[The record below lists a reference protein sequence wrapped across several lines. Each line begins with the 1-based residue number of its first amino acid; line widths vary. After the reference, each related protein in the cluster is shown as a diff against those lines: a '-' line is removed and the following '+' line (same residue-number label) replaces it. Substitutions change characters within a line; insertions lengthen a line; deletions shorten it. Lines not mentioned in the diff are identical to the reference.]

1 MGQLRLM
8 GCGLLALALWA
19 IGPARAQ
26 VATPDTNF
34 LYGAEPAE
42 IAAPP
47 VITPQLFDELPR
59 SKPQRP
65 RVDPDKVTGFDD
77 GAFQLKPS
85 LGIGTVI
92 TNNVNLSPA
101 NRKADIGLELKPS
114 LAFQSEWP
122 RHNWRG
128 TVNAEWLHYLANPSA
143 DTLTGAAETTFRLD
157 IRHTTYADFTANA
170 NVTSTSAGVA
180 EVPNAA
186 VGRRQDW
193 NLGTSAAINHDF
205 GPMQGQLKLGVI
217 RQAYGNVALSGGGIE
232 NNADRAYVEPS
243 LSLRDTWG
251 SPAARLKP
259 YVELT
264 YDPRVHDQTIDRNGQ
279 KRNSQG
285 VGAALGVTLQ
295 DGPIWTGDFSANF
308 IARSY
313 DDPALKTAM
322 AVGLNGSLTWSPT
335 PLWNVVASSGVGLTE
350 SELAGVSATP
360 SWNVGLNASYAVRD
374 NITLRAGATAILT
387 NNGSTGLDTTWQA
400 ATGAEWQLNPYL
412 SLSGTLQSTWF
423 NAAAASSSYDEQRAT
438 VAVVVKP

>member
-1 MGQLRLM
+1 MGQLRLI

-19 IGPARAQ
+19 NGPARAQ
-26 VATPDTNF
+26 VATPDANSV
-34 LYGAEPAE
+34 YGSEPAAEPT
-42 IAAPP
+42 PP
-47 VITPQLFDELPR
+47 IVTQPLVEESPR
-59 SKPQRP
+59 RKAQR
-65 RVDPDKVTGFDD
+65 RLVDSDKVTGYDD

-85 LGIGTVI
+85 LEIGTVV
-92 TNNVNLSPA
+92 TDNVNLSST
-101 NRKADIGLELKPS
+101 NRQTDIGLRLKPS
-114 LAFQSEWP
+114 LAFQSEWS
-122 RHNWRG
+122 RHSWRG
-128 TVNAEWLHYLANPSA
+128 NVSVELVHYLATPSA
-143 DTLTGAAETTFRLD
+143 STLTGTAETDFRLD

-170 NVTSTSAGVA
+170 NVTSTSAGA
-180 EVPNAA
+180 SEVPNAA
-186 VGRRQDW
+186 VGGRQDW

-205 GPMQGQLKLGVI
+205 GPMQGRLKLGI
-217 RQAYGNVALSGGGIE
+217 TRQAYGNVTLSGGGIE
-232 NNADRAYVEPS
+232 NNADRNYIAPS
-243 LSLRDTWG
+243 LSARGTWG

-264 YDPRVHDQTIDRNGQ
+264 YDPRFHDQTLDRNGQ

-335 PLWNVVASSGVGLTE
+335 PLWNVVASSGVGLAE

-360 SWNVGLNASYAVRD
+360 SWNAGLNASYAMRD
-374 NITLRAGATAILT
+374 NVTLRAGGSATLT
-387 NNGSTGLDTTWQA
+387 NNGSGVDTSLVA
-400 ATGAEWQLNPYL
+400 STGAEWQLNPYL

-423 NAAAASSSYDEQRAT
+423 NAAVAGSSYDEQRAT